1 MFKFQKQ
8 IVDLDFL
15 SIIIKGLINAIAILF
30 AFKITEIVIYTL
42 GYTEITTYLRIV
54 EVYFAIA
61 LFFISC
67 TIELIFY
74 IRKNIRK
81 I

>member
-42 GYTEITTYLRIV
+42 GYTEITRLTLL
-54 EVYFAIA
+54 FAYGNA
-61 LFFISC
+61 MEISRSQRHA
-67 TIELIFY
+67 TAEHATMK
-74 IRKNIRK
+74 RRSTT
-81 I
+81 